1 MEKFEQLKL
10 AGHTKF
16 EGLIPL
22 TALKLFEE
30 TLVELYGLQA
40 SKIGDFRNQ
49 ALETLSSQDSN
60 FEKFC
65 ALYELLEKDDKDALY
80 QVQKFLPAS
89 KGVRNIF
96 SDELMDLC
104 AQALGSDKR
113 RLLIDGPAVFINRP
127 NTERLL
133 YRWHSEVHYY
143 PKRRR
148 FLNLWL
154 PLFTS
159 KTKDNGTM
167 SFKEQSHKKS
177 YPFVEYQ
184 GYSAKS
190 EKKNSF
196 IQMEIPANFL
206 SDLNEHW
213 VEANVGDLVM
223 FDKNLAHTS
232 NANMSDRYS
241 AAIVARIWDP
251 SDDLT
256 LSGNVDATPY
266 GGNLGRQNLVVSSE
280 QPF

>member
-1 MEKFEQLKL
+1 M
-10 AGHTKF
+10 
-16 EGLIPL
+16 IPL

>member
-1 MEKFEQLKL
+1 MEREFQQLKNL
-10 AGHTKF
+10 GHTKF
-16 EGLIPL
+16 ESLIPQSSIE
-22 TALKLFEE
+22 LFEK
-30 TLVELYGLQA
+30 TVVELYGLQA
-40 SKIGDFRNQ
+40 SKIGDFRDE
-49 ALETLSSQDSN
+49 ALETLNSKETN

-65 ALYELLEKDDKDALY
+65 NLYELLEKDDKDALY

-89 KGVRNIF
+89 NGARNIF
-96 SDELMDLC
+96 TDKVMEIC
-104 AQALGSDKR
+104 AQALGSDTRK
-113 RLLIDGPAVFINRP
+113 LLIDGPAVFINRP

-154 PLFTS
+154 PLFTP
-159 KTKDNGTM
+159 KTKQNGTM
-167 SFKEQSHKKS
+167 SFKEQSHKNS

-196 IQMEIPANFL
+196 IQMEIPPNFL
-206 SDLNEHW
+206 AHLNEHW

-232 NANMSDRYS
+232 NANTSNQYS
-241 AAIVARIWDP
+241 AAIVARVWDP

-266 GGNLGRQNLVVSSE
+266 GGNLGRQNLIVSSE
-280 QPF
+280 L

>member
-1 MEKFEQLKL
+1 MKKFEDLKEL
-10 AGHTKF
+10 GHTRF
-16 EGLIPL
+16 EGLIPHS
-22 TALKLFEE
+22 AMEHFEK
-30 TLVELYGLQA
+30 TILELYGLQA
-40 SKIGDFRNQ
+40 CKIGDVRSQ
-49 ALETLSSQDSN
+49 ALETLQGSGSN

-65 ALYELLEKDDKDALY
+65 SLYELLEKDDKDALY

-89 KGVRNIF
+89 QGARSVF

-104 AQALGSDKR
+104 SQALGCDKTK
-113 RLLIDGPAVFINRP
+113 LLIDGPAVFINRP

-159 KTKDNGTM
+159 KTKKNGTM
-167 SFKEQSHKKS
+167 SFKEGSHKNS

-184 GYSAKS
+184 GYSVKS

-196 IQMEIPANFL
+196 IQFEIPSNFL
-206 SDLNEHW
+206 TDLNEHW

-232 NANMSDRYS
+232 NANTSDQYS
-241 AAIVARIWDP
+241 AAIVARVWDP
-251 SDDLT
+251 SEDLT
-256 LSGNVDATPY
+256 LSGNIDATPY
-266 GGNLGRQNLVVSSE
+266 GGNLGRQNLIVSRE
-280 QPF
+280 Q